1 MARRQEQ
8 RVQSDYEI
16 PVETFWKDHLRLS
29 RKVPDHTFAFH
40 GALKEAKWRGIYTQ
54 GVLAT
59 RNWYMAKEHNDSV
72 GLKEQSDMTQRAYP
86 SAPHRPARYSVSFR
100 WAELADRFMILT
112 FGAEFSARHCID
124 FMIEDDEYK
133 WLNDITIQ
141 TDRGIVIGSDHL
153 EHLMEYEMSK
163 KEKSWEPPEPYPSMW
178 RTFRDGKQTKARQ
191 YGEVPPIEPEKP
203 RQATPGGAAAAKP
216 RPADAQ
222 RQPRKPGASRVAK
235 AGYITVGQLSAQLGI
250 EPTHARAALRG
261 AKLEK
266 PEGGWQWP
274 QGEIDKIKKIIMAG
288 VKKK

>member
-1 MARRQEQ
+1 MAMVRRQEQ
-8 RVQSDYEI
+8 RVQNDYEV

-54 GVLAT
+54 GILAT
-59 RNWYMAKEHNDSV
+59 RNWFMAKEHNEAI

-100 WAELADRFMILT
+100 WTELADRFMILT
-112 FGAEFSARHCID
+112 FGAEF
-124 FMIEDDEYK
+124 
-133 WLNDITIQ
+133 NDITIQ

-163 KEKSWEPPEPYPSMW
+163 KEKAWEPPEPYPSMW

-203 RQATPGGAAAAKP
+203 RHATPGGAATAKP